1 MDGDL
6 IARLFV
12 VLGVLTLMGALTA
25 AAVWWIRKNR
35 ELWRRRD
42 FKALMKRRRDLWQAT
57 SLMIAGV
64 LLAVALFLAAYVS
77 GGGGILR

>member
-42 FKALMKRRRDLWQAT
+42 FKALMKRRRELWQAT